1 MYKKALF
8 SLGNQRTGR
17 PFVVDT
23 EGNNPSVT
31 SMTIINMHETFH
43 FVQTVYCI
51 EPMCKYKPKTTF

>member
-1 MYKKALF
+1 MYKKAPF

-23 EGNNPSVT
+23 DGNNSSVT

-43 FVQTVYCI
+43 VVQIMY
-51 EPMCKYKPKTTF
+51 